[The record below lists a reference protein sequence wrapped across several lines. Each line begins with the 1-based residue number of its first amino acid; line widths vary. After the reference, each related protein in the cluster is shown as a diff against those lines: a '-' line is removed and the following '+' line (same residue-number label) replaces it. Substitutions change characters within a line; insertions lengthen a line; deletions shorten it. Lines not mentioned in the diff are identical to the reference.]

1 MKKNKFGGFVQMS
14 SIRVSSEQIK
24 QGNIYEAAIPFSD
37 GRPLTFFEA
46 DPKLGENIGRAVKK
60 DHGFEPEYDK
70 ETRTN
75 KARIVSVIVKH
86 KTRLC
91 VVLQNDLFNENENYD
106 HVYVAP
112 IATIHPREEKT
123 ELIERLKEKNDIPQL
138 HYIDSH
144 TGRPAYVNI
153 GDIKR
158 IHKSLILKTTSH
170 SPLSSK
176 AMRDIS
182 QKIQKLMGV
191 NENSERIGRINTK
204 KPE

>member
-1 MKKNKFGGFVQMS
+1 MS
-14 SIRVSSEQIK
+14 SSRVSSEQIK
-24 QGNIYEAAIPFSD
+24 RGNIYEVAVPFSD

-46 DPKLGENIGRAVKK
+46 DPKLGENVGRAVKK
-60 DHGFEPEYDK
+60 EHGFEPEYDAK
-70 ETRTN
+70 TSTK

-91 VVLQNDLFNENENYD
+91 VVLQSDLFNGNENYD

-112 IATIHPREEKT
+112 IATIHSREEKT
-123 ELIERLKEKNDIPQL
+123 ELIKRLKEKNDIPQL

-144 TGRPAYVNI
+144 TGKPAYVNV

-158 IHKSLILKTTSH
+158 LHKSLILKTTSH

-176 AMRDIS
+176 AMREIS
-182 QKIQKLMGV
+182 KKMQTLMGMPQD
-191 NENSERIGRINTK
+191 SERTGRINT
-204 KPE
+204 ERSE